1 MEVREILVANT
12 KTQKKSKISTAA
24 TTLSELKAAFDQAGI
39 DYEGMTFTEGIS
51 KTRLIDDATQ
61 LPHDILYKGQPT
73 NNLVILL
80 TNTEKKIASGAMS
93 RKEILEFIKAH
104 NLKDEVEKRFGNNPT
119 RVSSANLLSLIEEF
133 NREEQKPETPEDT
146 EVEDQDFDD
155 YDDEDDKEEYCK
167 PDEPYTLNMSVEDI
181 IADCSNICDLEDS
194 VFLHIAMLVHDKSLT
209 LEDIKDLQSDLNM
222 LITAIGEKH
231 QAPKNAPISTSDGS
245 ITDDDVDDMLN
256 SLI

>member
-51 KTRLIDDATQ
+51 KTRLIDDASQ

-119 RVSSANLLSLIEEF
+119 RVSSINLLSLIGEF
-133 NREEQKPETPEDT
+133 REEEAKPETPEDT

-155 YDDEDDKEEYCK
+155 YDDEDDEEYCK
-167 PDEPYTLNMSVEDI
+167 PEEPAASSISVEDI
-181 IADCSNICDLEDS
+181 IADCSHICDLEDS
-194 VFLHIAMLVHDKSLT
+194 VFLHIVMLVHDKSLT
-209 LEDIKDLQSDLNM
+209 LEDIKDLQRDLNM

-245 ITDDDVDDMLN
+245 ITNDDIDDMLN

>member
-80 TNTEKKIASGAMS
+80 TNTEKKIASGTMS
-93 RKEILEFIKAH
+93 RKEILEYIKAH

-119 RVSSANLLSLIEEF
+119 RVSSANLLSLIGEFLKEEA
-133 NREEQKPETPEDT
+133 KPETPEDT

-155 YDDEDDKEEYCK
+155 YDDEDDVEYCK
-167 PDEPYTLNMSVEDI
+167 PEEPAASSISVEDI
-181 IADCSNICDLEDS
+181 IADCSHICDLKDS
-194 VFLHIAMLVHDKSLT
+194 VFLHIAMLANDKSLT
-209 LEDIKDLQSDLNM
+209 IEDLKELQGDLNM
-222 LITAIGEKH
+222 LITAMKKSH
-231 QAPKNAPISTSDGS
+231 PAPKNAPISTSDGS